1 MCRREDYWLCCEID
15 CASQCRQ
22 WRTDQGITTSNTHKK
37 IEHQTCTASSGDIIV
52 DSQKIHTL
60 ITVFPAPSRTRMGRV
75 NRSYNLI
82 LVSFR
87 LSSIEAIGF
96 MASLFSACVFLVLTV
111 DVLTTQ
117 GRIWGWL
124 VTTTPPPGA
133 AAYFMLLCAWLKL
146 FRCRIV
152 PLLEPNRGDTTAKKF
167 RSVIIPTWL

>member
-1 MCRREDYWLCCEID
+1 MCRRDDYWLCCEID

-37 IEHQTCTASSGDIIV
+37 LNIRHVPVVQEILLWTV
-52 DSQKIHTL
+52 RKYTL

-124 VTTTPPPGA
+124 VTTPPGA

-152 PLLEPNRGDTTAKKF
+152 LLLEPNRGDATAKKF